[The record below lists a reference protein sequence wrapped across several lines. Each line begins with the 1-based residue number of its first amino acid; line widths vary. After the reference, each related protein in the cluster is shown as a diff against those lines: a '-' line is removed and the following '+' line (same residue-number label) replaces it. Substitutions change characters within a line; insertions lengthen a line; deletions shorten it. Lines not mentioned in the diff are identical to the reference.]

1 MSTNRIA
8 PKPVSPADIPV
19 ARQPLPS
26 PRPSVASSAERAY
39 RRIEEA
45 IVTMEIQPGT
55 DVNEAFLSDIA
66 GFGRTPVREAVRKLC
81 FEHLLVV
88 KPKRGIY
95 VTEINP
101 VAQLRLLEVRREID
115 RLVFQNAARRATPE
129 QRRQF
134 AMLGENFRR
143 SAQAGDKML
152 FIRCDKEFNELCLN
166 CARNEFLTGSLRS
179 IQGLSRR
186 FWFCHYQTFDY
197 LSVTALLHAGVA
209 EAIAFGSIAL
219 VAEAAERLVDSA
231 ESLAKRVA
239 ALDGILSSDDDAPF
253 HTNTTRQ

>member
-1 MSTNRIA
+1 MSTNRIPVKPA
-8 PKPVSPADIPV
+8 PAGPDFKPV
-19 ARQPLPS
+19 RQALPS
-26 PRPSVASSAERAY
+26 PRPSVASAAERAY
-39 RRIEEA
+39 LRIEEA
-45 IVTMEIQPGT
+45 IVTMEIQPGS
-55 DVNEAFLSDIA
+55 DVNEAFLSDVA

-95 VTEINP
+95 VTEVDP

-134 AMLGENFRR
+134 ALLGENFRR
-143 SAQAGDKML
+143 ASQAADKML
-152 FIRCDKEFNELCLN
+152 FIRNDKEFNELCLN
-166 CARNEFLTGSLRS
+166 CARNEFLTDSLRS

-186 FWFCHYQTFDY
+186 FWFCHYKSFDY

-209 EAIAFGSIAL
+209 EAIAYGNVNL
-219 VAEAAERLVDSA
+219 VSEATERLVDSA
-231 ESLAKRVA
+231 EGLARKVA
-239 ALDGILSSDDDAPF
+239 AQQGVLAEHEAILPDPAA
-253 HTNTTRQ
+253 H

>member
-8 PKPVSPADIPV
+8 PKSINLADGKL
-19 ARQPLPS
+19 ARRPLPS
-26 PRPSVASSAERAY
+26 PRPSVASASERAY
-39 RRIEEA
+39 RRLEEA
-45 IVTMEIQPGT
+45 IITMEIQPGVE
-55 DVNEAFLSDIA
+55 VNEAFLSDIA

-95 VTEINP
+95 VTEIDP

-115 RLVFQNAARRATPE
+115 RLVFQHAARRATAE

-143 SAQAGDKML
+143 SAQAADKML
-152 FIRCDKEFNELCLN
+152 FIRYDKEFNELCLN
-166 CARNEFLTGSLRS
+166 CARNEFLTDSLRS

-186 FWFCHYQTFDY
+186 FWFCHYQSFDY

-209 EAIAFGSIAL
+209 EAIAFGSAAL
-219 VAEAAERLVDSA
+219 VTEAAERLIDSA

-239 ALDGILSSDDDAPF
+239 ELDGILSADDEVVV
-253 HTNTTRQ
+253 NSTRQ

>member
-1 MSTNRIA
+1 MSINHTSSKVVPA
-8 PKPVSPADIPV
+8 GSDFTPV
-19 ARQPLPS
+19 RQPLRS
-26 PRPSVASSAERAY
+26 PRPSVASSSERAY
-39 RRIEEA
+39 LRIEEA
-45 IVTMEIQPGT
+45 IVTMEIQPGS
-55 DVNEAFLSDIA
+55 DVNEAFLSEVA

-95 VTEINP
+95 VTEIDP

-134 AMLGENFRR
+134 VLLGENFRR
-143 SAQAGDKML
+143 SAEAADKML

-186 FWFCHYQTFDY
+186 FWFCHYKTYDY

-209 EAIAFGSIAL
+209 EAIADGKVNL
-219 VAEAAERLVDSA
+219 VTEATERLVDSA
-231 ESLAKRVA
+231 EALARKVA
-239 ALDGILSSDDDAPF
+239 DQEGVLADHETMQSDLSA
-253 HTNTTRQ
+253 H

>member
-1 MSTNRIA
+1 MSINRTSA
-8 PKPVSPADIPV
+8 KVVPAGSDFKP

-26 PRPSVASSAERAY
+26 PRPSVASSSERAY
-39 RRIEEA
+39 LRIEEA
-45 IVTMEIQPGT
+45 IVTMEIAPGT

-88 KPKRGIY
+88 KPKRGIF
-95 VTEINP
+95 VTEIDP

-134 AMLGENFRR
+134 ALLGENFRR
-143 SAQAGDKML
+143 SAQATDKML

-186 FWFCHYQTFDY
+186 FWFCYYKSFDY

-209 EAIAFGSIAL
+209 EAIAYGNVDL
-219 VAEAAERLVDSA
+219 VTEATERLVDSA
-231 ESLAKRVA
+231 ESLALRVA
-239 ALDGILSSDDDAPF
+239 AQQGVLAEHEAILPDPSA
-253 HTNTTRQ
+253 H